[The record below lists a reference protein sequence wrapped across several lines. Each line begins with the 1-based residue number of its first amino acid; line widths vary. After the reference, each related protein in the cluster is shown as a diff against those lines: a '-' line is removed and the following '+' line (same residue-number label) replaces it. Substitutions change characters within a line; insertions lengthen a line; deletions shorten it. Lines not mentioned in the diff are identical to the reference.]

1 MPREKNKAR
10 RRKITCETFSREVS
24 HGAWEAQEEVNDICI
39 KSGEGE
45 ESLSRGSLNKRTCQ
59 VPREEQRMLSSALS
73 G

>member
-45 ESLSRGSLNKRTCQ
+45 ESVSKQREPEQKDLPGTKR
-59 VPREEQRMLSSALS
+59 RAKDA
-73 G
+73 